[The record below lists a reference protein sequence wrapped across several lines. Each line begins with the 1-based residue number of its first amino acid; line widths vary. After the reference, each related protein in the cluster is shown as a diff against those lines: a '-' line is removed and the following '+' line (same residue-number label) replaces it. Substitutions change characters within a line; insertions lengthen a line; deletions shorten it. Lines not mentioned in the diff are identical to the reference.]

1 MVSAKLLWKPTD
13 KLEFVLAGE
22 YIRHYDTSV
31 RPPSAVQPATPFAP
45 SAAITAQMT
54 AYGVVAS
61 ETNTN
66 SADHHL
72 GSITMVNKG
81 GSLHASYEL
90 GDHTLTSI
98 TAYRETS
105 YINDTP
111 ADLVP
116 NTVASYFPYNIGKL
130 YSNKFSED
138 PPRLTYWALLRISGR
153 RLLQQAQCHPIAGAV
168 GDCRRKPAFALR
180 SVGTR
185 PVSTAFTFISSSS
198 NSFIKKD
205 GRSVDRHRDEEIGEN
220 TKGRE

>member
-1 MVSAKLLWKPTD
+1 MVSAKLLQKPTD
-13 KLEFVLAGE
+13 KLELVLPGE
-22 YIRHYDTSV
+22 YSPLRHLGA
-31 RPPSAVQPATPFAP
+31 PPVGGPAGNAFVP
-45 SAAITAQMT
+45 SAAIITAQMT
-54 AYGVVAS
+54 TYGVVAS

-66 SADHHL
+66 SADNHL

-116 NTVASYFPYNIGKL
+116 NTVDSYFPYNIGKL

-138 PPRLTYWALLRISGR
+138 PPRLAYWALLRISDR
-153 RLLQQAQCHPIAGAV
+153 RLLQQAQCHPIAAGH
-168 GDCRRKPAFALR
+168 PQ
-180 SVGTR
+180 
-185 PVSTAFTFISSSS
+185 
-198 NSFIKKD
+198 
-205 GRSVDRHRDEEIGEN
+205 
-220 TKGRE
+220 